1 MSPPPPWMSPPS
13 GCYWRSCSTSSSSG
27 SSAESSSS
35 PTSFRSCATS
45 PGVSRSCTPSSSWKW
60 APRTGCSSRPRTP
73 TPRRSCTPPLCSRR
87 APAGS
92 GSRRSEVRRR
102 NSSRPRPAAASTRG
116 APSRCPSA
124 PRPCRPRSRSGS
136 GTKPPAGTWQ
146 AILPERRVLP
156 AMPHRDS
163 VRIETRHLTRTF
175 GQGARQVRAVDD
187 VSLCL
192 RRGEIASVVG
202 ESGSGKSTLARL
214 LLRLLQPTAGQILFE
229 GVDVT
234 GKSSLRELRQYWR
247 KVQAVFQDPFSSFN
261 QFLTVR
267 KLLERV
273 LGLETPSLDPEAREA
288 RVRWAL
294 EQVALNPD
302 AILGKLSHEMS
313 GGERQRVMIARALV
327 VRPLVLVADE
337 PTTMVDASSRA
348 S

>member
-1 MSPPPPWMSPPS
+1 M
-13 GCYWRSCSTSSSSG
+13 
-27 SSAESSSS
+27 
-35 PTSFRSCATS
+35 
-45 PGVSRSCTPSSSWKW
+45 
-60 APRTGCSSRPRTP
+60 
-73 TPRRSCTPPLCSRR
+73 
-87 APAGS
+87 
-92 GSRRSEVRRR
+92 
-102 NSSRPRPAAASTRG
+102 
-116 APSRCPSA
+116 
-124 PRPCRPRSRSGS
+124 
-136 GTKPPAGTWQ
+136 
-146 AILPERRVLP
+146 LP
-156 AMPHRDS
+156 AMPHSDS
-163 VRIETRHLTRTF
+163 VLIETRHLTRTF

-348 S
+348 SILNLLLDLRDEFGMTILFITHDVSLATYVSDTLFVMQHGRLVESGPVEKITESPEHPYTRQLFADAFSMSERG